1 MLRCACLVLLLG
13 ACGSVE
19 DKTSDA
25 AVAVDADIDAD
36 LTDAPPDLKPWGTPV
51 KLTELDDATNG
62 TGDASMTSDLLT
74 VVFRSARPDGMGG
87 GDLYISHR
95 ATATAAWPEPE
106 LITELNSTDDDA
118 HPWIAPDGLRIYFSS
133 TRPGGL
139 GSYDIY
145 TSVRATLTSPWGTPA
160 LVTDLNAGGSDLEL
174 ALASGGLVGVLTS
187 DRGGTRAPY
196 LVSRATPTGAFST
209 VSAIATGTG
218 CLDSTIA
225 NGGLS
230 LYCAHDGALWMAT
243 RPDLTSAFGT
253 PAKVLMGT
261 SLADGWVS
269 DDQHTALVTLDDEN
283 AVAAIY
289 LVTREP

>member
-1 MLRCACLVLLLG
+1 LLG

-19 DKTSDA
+19 DKSPDA
-25 AVAVDADIDAD
+25 AVAVDADIEIDAD
-36 LTDAPPDLKPWGTPV
+36 TIDAPPGLRPWGTPV
-51 KLTELDDATNG
+51 KLTELADATNG
-62 TGDASMTSDLLT
+62 TGDASMTPDLLT
-74 VVFRSARPDGMGG
+74 IVFRSARPSGMGG
-87 GDLYISHR
+87 GDLYTSHR
-95 ATATAAWPEPE
+95 ATASAAWPTPA
-106 LITELNSTDDDA
+106 LIAELNSTDDDA

-145 TSVRATLTSPWGTPA
+145 TSVRATATSAWGAPA
-160 LVTDLNAGGSDLEL
+160 LVTDLNAGGTDLEL

-196 LVSRATPTGAFST
+196 LVSRATATGAFSS
-209 VSAIATGTG
+209 VSAIASGAG

-230 LYCAHDGALWMAT
+230 LYCSHDGALWMAT
-243 RPDLTSAFGT
+243 RPDLTSTFGT
-253 PAKVLMGT
+253 PTEVLIGAN
-261 SLADGWVS
+261 LGDGWVS
-269 DDQHTALVTLDDEN
+269 DDQNTALVTIDDEN

-289 LVTREP
+289 MVTREP